1 LKLRASWPSLRRLGL
16 GICLLIMGVLGT
28 GKAEA
33 EGDPWQA
40 LRQPGHAAFMRHSD
54 APGGSGDP
62 AGFRL
67 EDCATQRNLSEEGR
81 AQARRTALAFQQKGM
96 AFDQVLTSPW
106 CRCRETALLVTG
118 KPAEDFAALSN
129 LVGRQEHRAPQIAA
143 LKARLSELNPS
154 SRVLFVTHGILIAA
168 LIGVHPAQGE
178 IVVVRI
184 GPGGEPSLAGRL
196 RVD

>member
-1 LKLRASWPSLRRLGL
+1 LKPRSPGLSVQRLGL
-16 GICLLIMGVLGT
+16 AICLAIGVLGS
-28 GKAEA
+28 GKVQA
-33 EGDPWQA
+33 EGDAWHS

-54 APGGSGDP
+54 APGGAGDP

-67 EDCATQRNLSEEGR
+67 DDCATQRNLSDEGR
-81 AQARRTALAFQQKGM
+81 AQAHRTALALARNNL

-118 KPAEDFAALSN
+118 KQAQDFAALSN
-129 LVGRQEHRAPQIAA
+129 LVGREEHRTAQITA
-143 LKARLSELNPS
+143 LKARLGELDPS

-168 LIGVHPAQGE
+168 LLGIHPAQGE
-178 IVVVRI
+178 MVIVRI
-184 GPGGEPSLAGRL
+184 GPGGEPVLAGRL